1 MQTKWIPSASLC
13 LLQSAFVAILL
24 LLAGNTFAAT
34 LDEAKAAGQI
44 GEKQDGY
51 IGLVQADVPA
61 DVVALVNEVNAQRRQ
76 RYQEIAQQ
84 NGIPVSEVIKLA
96 FARAVEN
103 TRSGHYVEAA
113 PGRWTTKP

>member
-1 MQTKWIPSASLC
+1 MQTKWKPSASLR
-13 LLQSAFVAILL
+13 LLQSAFMAVLL
-24 LLAGNTFAAT
+24 ILAGNAFAAT

-51 IGLVQADVPA
+51 IGLVQADAPA
-61 DVVALVNEVNAQRRQ
+61 DVVALVNDVNAQRRQ

-103 TRSGHYVEAA
+103 TRSGHYVESA